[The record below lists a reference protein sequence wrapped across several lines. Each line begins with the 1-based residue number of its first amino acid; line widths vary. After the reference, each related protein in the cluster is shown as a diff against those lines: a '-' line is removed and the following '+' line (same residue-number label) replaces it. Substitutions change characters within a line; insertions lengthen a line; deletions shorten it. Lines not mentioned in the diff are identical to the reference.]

1 MLRTPKDCMG
11 RLLVGEIAFDEAQD
25 VANACIS
32 KWIRGQPKGG
42 SAVWRSK
49 DLHGDMGNPDLK
61 ELAMC
66 RKALVLAILSVAVL
80 SLAGCCSMT
89 ARNPYWRDNY
99 DPPYV
104 GVKHAVYSVATRDP
118 FAELCLIDLPATLV
132 VDTCLLPLDFITM
145 LGETGET
152 GDTP

>member
-1 MLRTPKDCMG
+1 
-11 RLLVGEIAFDEAQD
+11 
-25 VANACIS
+25 
-32 KWIRGQPKGG
+32 
-42 SAVWRSK
+42 
-49 DLHGDMGNPDLK
+49 
-61 ELAMC
+61 MC
-66 RKALVLAILSVAVL
+66 RKALVLGMLSVAVL
-80 SLAGCCSMT
+80 PLAGCCSIA
-89 ARNPYWRDNY
+89 ARDPYWRDNY